1 MGNRG
6 SRFVN
11 REAVEQLRESRRIE
25 ATRQINATLADMV
38 DVELHTAVRLRL
50 LEIIAKASGYTY
62 ALQAEIADDQ
72 QYMCITAI
80 YAPSLLLQTIEK
92 ISGFSL
98 VGYRFLNDPAVS
110 LQTPPTEIFTHICD
124 WRSELPRPL
133 GLAIETAMG
142 LQQIAS
148 LRLHTGE
155 HYLGA
160 VNFFATTQELD
171 LPLLEYLCNN
181 HLVYALRLMHE
192 QSARAHLQTMRTA
205 ELERQIHERKQAQA
219 QLRASEALKAA
230 ILASAVDC
238 IITVDRTGKVVEW
251 NPAAEK
257 TFGWQRDQV
266 LAQPIQE
273 LILAPALYA
282 CYQQLITNYLQT
294 GNAAELEKRIETS
307 AWRADGTTIPV
318 ELAITPIRLDDQYF
332 FTAYLRDI
340 SERKRTEA
348 ETIRQATALKAIE
361 EAIFITDIHG
371 TIQDVNPAFERLT
384 GYRRAEVIGQN
395 PRILKSGL
403 YDTTHYQA
411 MWNVLLR
418 GEVWQGSLYNKRKDG
433 TLYFIEQTVAPV
445 RDSSGQTIA
454 YVAAQRDITQRK
466 QTEDELRSR
475 TSRLTT
481 LIDNLQRGVLVEDET
496 RHIVHINQAFCELF
510 QIPTSPDALI
520 GTDCVNAAEASK
532 ALFADPV
539 EFVRRVA
546 EILVQRQVVLAEELP
561 LADGR
566 IFERDYVPI
575 KVGDDYRGNLWLY
588 RDITEAKRA
597 EQALAIA
604 RDQAL
609 EASRLKSE
617 FLATMSHEIRT
628 PMNGVIGMTELLLD
642 TPLDG
647 QQREYAEVVL
657 KEAEHLL
664 SIINDILDFSKIE
677 AGRLILDQQEFNP
690 VSVIESVADLLSA
703 QAAAKQL
710 ALMTFV
716 APAVPPTLRGD
727 PGRLRQILLN
737 LVGNAIK
744 FTDQGE
750 IVIRLTVLTATATH
764 VQLRCTVTDSGIG
777 IAPAEQRRLF
787 QPFTQVNG
795 STTRRYGGTGLGLA
809 IASRLVTLMNGEIG
823 VESSEGK
830 GSTFWFTLCLEQS
843 TAVRQAEQSVAIS
856 LPGLRALVVDDNV
869 AHREILQAYLRA
881 WGVHVDTVSRATEAI
896 MRLMRAA
903 VSDQPYQFAIVDQ
916 FMPGMDGLALG
927 QVIRDEPA
935 LVNTHLIMLTAF
947 DEKEQGR
954 RALNMGYAA
963 YLTKPVRQAQLRECI
978 ETVLKRAQVPHAQP
992 DQANDQEH
1000 FPKVFLPTTATAGG
1014 IADGSTAA
1022 LQPAAIL
1029 LVEDQAANQTV
1040 LLQQLAKLGYS
1051 ADLAQN
1057 GLEAVERL
1065 AQANHGYHLVLMDCQ
1080 MPMLDGFEATRRIRE
1095 YEARQGGHI
1104 TIIALTA
1111 QAMKGDQER
1120 CLAAGMDDYLT
1131 KPMRL
1136 NDLKQALTRWLME
1149 PTSSS

>member
-1 MGNRG
+1 M
-6 SRFVN
+6 N
-11 REAVEQLRESRRIE
+11 REAVEQLREPRRME

-38 DVELHTAVRLRL
+38 DVERHAAVRQRL
-50 LEIIAKASGYTY
+50 LEIIAKATGYSY
-62 ALQAEIADDQ
+62 AMQAELANDQ
-72 QYMCITAI
+72 QHMCVTAV
-80 YAPSLLLQTIEK
+80 YAPALLLQTIEK

-98 VGYRFLNDPAVS
+98 VGYRFPNDPAVT

-124 WRSELPRPL
+124 WRTELARPL
-133 GLAIETAMG
+133 ALAIESAMG

-148 LRLHTGE
+148 LRLHTGD

-160 VNFFATTQELD
+160 VNFFATTQAVD
-171 LPLLEYLCNN
+171 LPLLEYLCNH

-192 QSARAHLQTMRTA
+192 QSVRAHLQTLRTA
-205 ELERQIHERKQAQA
+205 ELERQIQERQQAQA
-219 QLRASEALKAA
+219 QLSASEALKAA
-230 ILASAVDC
+230 ILASAIDC
-238 IITVDRTGKVVEW
+238 IITVDHTGKVVEW

-257 TFGWQRDQV
+257 TFGWRREQV
-266 LAQPIQE
+266 LAQPLQE

-282 CYQQLITNYLQT
+282 CYQQLITDYLQT
-294 GNAAELEKRIETS
+294 GNATELEKRIETS
-307 AWRADGTTIPV
+307 AWRADGAEIPV
-318 ELAITPIRLDDQYF
+318 ELAITPICLGDKHF

-340 SERKRTEA
+340 SERKRAEA

-371 TIQDVNPAFERLT
+371 IIQDVNPAFERLT
-384 GYRRAEVIGQN
+384 GYHRAEVIGQN

-403 YDTTHYQA
+403 HDVKHYQE
-411 MWNVLLR
+411 MWAVLLR
-418 GEVWQGSLYNKRKDG
+418 GEVWQGTLFNKRKDG
-433 TLYFIEQTVAPV
+433 ALYFIEQTVAPV
-445 RDSSGQTIA
+445 RDGNGQTIA

-481 LIDNLQRGVLVEDET
+481 LIDNLQRAVLVEDET
-496 RHIVHINQAFCELF
+496 RHIVHVNQAFCEIF
-510 QIPTSPDALI
+510 QIPAPPAALV
-520 GTDCVNAAEASK
+520 GADCANAAEESK
-532 ALFADPV
+532 ALFAEPT
-539 EFVRRVA
+539 EFVRRVG
-546 EILVQRQVVLAEELP
+546 EILAQRQPVLAEELT
-561 LADGR
+561 LVDGR
-566 IFERDYVPI
+566 ILERDYVPI
-575 KVGDDYRGNLWLY
+575 MVGDDHRGNLWLY

-597 EQALAIA
+597 EQALAVA

-690 VSVIESVADLLSA
+690 VTVIESVADLLSA

-710 ALMTFV
+710 ALMTFI
-716 APAVPPTLRGD
+716 APTVPLTLRGD

-744 FTDQGE
+744 FTEQGE
-750 IVIRLTVLTATATH
+750 IVVRLTVLTTSASH

-795 STTRRYGGTGLGLA
+795 STTRRFGGTGLGLA
-809 IASRLVTLMNGEIG
+809 IASRLVNLMHGEIG
-823 VESSEGK
+823 VESSEGQ

-843 TAVRQAEQSVAIS
+843 TVLPHVEQRSA
-856 LPGLRALVVDDNV
+856 LPLAGLRALVVDDN
-869 AHREILQAYLRA
+869 ATHREILQTYLRA
-881 WGVHVDTVSRATEAI
+881 WSVQVDTVSRGTEAI

-903 VSDQPYQFAIVDQ
+903 VADQPYQFAIVDQ
-916 FMPGMDGLALG
+916 FMPGLDGLALG
-927 QVIRDEPA
+927 QAISNEPA
-935 LVNTHLIMLTAF
+935 LVDTHLIMLTAF

-954 RALNMGYAA
+954 RASQMGYAA

-978 ETVLKRAQVPHAQP
+978 EAVLKRGGRRPVQTSPSS
-992 DQANDQEH
+992 
-1000 FPKVFLPTTATAGG
+1000 FPASTLPMDTTPTAG
-1014 IADGSTAA
+1014 TVAA
-1022 LQPAAIL
+1022 SVRLDPQPAAIL
-1029 LVEDQAANQTV
+1029 LVEDQAANQAV
-1040 LLQQLAKLGYS
+1040 VLQQLTKLGYT

-1065 AQANHGYHLVLMDCQ
+1065 TQTQHGYHLVLMDCQ
-1080 MPMLDGFEATRRIRE
+1080 MPVLDGFEATRRLRE
-1095 YEARQGGHI
+1095 YEQRQGGHI

-1136 NDLKQALTRWLME
+1136 NDLKQALAQWLIM
-1149 PTSSS
+1149 PTSST

>member
-1 MGNRG
+1 MT
-6 SRFVN
+6 
-11 REAVEQLRESRRIE
+11 REAVEQLREQRRIA
-25 ATRQINATLADMV
+25 ATRQINATLAEMV
-38 DVELHTAVRLRL
+38 DVERHAVVRQRL
-50 LEIIAKASGYTY
+50 LEIIAKATGYSY
-62 ALQAEIADDQ
+62 AMQAEMADDQ
-72 QYMCITAI
+72 QHMCVTAV
-80 YAPSLLLQTIEK
+80 YAPALLLQTIEK
-92 ISGFSL
+92 ISGLSL
-98 VGYRFLNDPAVS
+98 VGYRFLNDPAVA
-110 LQTPPTEIFTHICD
+110 LQTPPTEIFTRICD
-124 WRSELPRPL
+124 WRTELARPL
-133 GLAIETAMG
+133 GLAIETVMG

-148 LRLHTGE
+148 LRLHTGD

-160 VNFFATTQELD
+160 VNFFATTQTSD
-171 LPLLEYLCNN
+171 LPLLEYLCNH

-192 QSARAHLQTMRTA
+192 QSALAHLQTMRTA
-205 ELERQIHERKQAQA
+205 ELERQIQERKQAQE

-230 ILASAVDC
+230 ILASAIDC
-238 IITVDRTGKVVEW
+238 IITVDHTGKVVEW

-257 TFGWQRDQV
+257 TFGWRRDQV
-266 LAQPIQE
+266 LAQPLQE

-282 CYQQLITNYLQT
+282 SYQQLITDYLQT
-294 GNAAELEKRIETS
+294 GNATELEKRIETS
-307 AWRADGTTIPV
+307 AWRADGAEIPV
-318 ELAITPIRLDDQYF
+318 ELAITPICLGDKHF

-340 SERKRTEA
+340 SERKRAEA
-348 ETIRQATALKAIE
+348 ETTRQATALNAIE

-384 GYRRAEVIGQN
+384 GYSRAEVMGQN
-395 PRILKSGL
+395 PRLLKSGL
-403 YDTTHYQA
+403 HDVKHYQE
-411 MWNVLLR
+411 MWDVLLR
-418 GEVWQGSLYNKRKDG
+418 GEVWQGSLFNKRKDG
-433 TLYFIEQTVAPV
+433 ALYLIEQTVAPV
-445 RDSSGQTIA
+445 RDSNGQTIA

-466 QTEDELRSR
+466 QAEDELRSR

-496 RHIVHINQAFCELF
+496 CHIVHINQTFCELF
-510 QIPTSPDALI
+510 QIPAPPALLI
-520 GTDCVNAAEASK
+520 GADCANAAEESK
-532 ALFADPV
+532 ALFTNPT
-539 EFVRRVA
+539 EFVQRVG
-546 EILVQRQVVLAEELP
+546 EILAQRQAVLAEELT

-575 KVGDDYRGNLWLY
+575 MVGDDHRGNLWLY

-597 EQALAIA
+597 EQALAVA

-647 QQREYAEVVL
+647 QQQEYAEVVL

-677 AGRLILDQQEFNP
+677 AGRLILDQQELNP
-690 VSVIESVADLLSA
+690 VTVIESVADLLST
-703 QAAAKQL
+703 QATAKQL
-710 ALMTFV
+710 ALMTFI
-716 APAVPPTLRGD
+716 APAVPLTLRGD

-750 IVIRLTVLTATATH
+750 IVVRLTVLTTTASH

-777 IAPAEQRRLF
+777 IAPAEQRHLF

-795 STTRRYGGTGLGLA
+795 STTRRFGGTGLGLA
-809 IASRLVTLMNGEIG
+809 IASRLVNLMHGEIG
-823 VESSEGK
+823 VESSEGQ

-843 TAVRQAEQSVAIS
+843 TALPRGEQSAA
-856 LPGLRALVVDDNV
+856 LTLAGLRALVVDDN
-869 AHREILQAYLRA
+869 ATHREILQAYLRA
-881 WGVHVDTVSRATEAI
+881 WAVQVDTVSRGTEAI

-903 VSDQPYQFAIVDQ
+903 VAGQPYQFAIVDQ

-927 QVIRDEPA
+927 QAISDDPA

-954 RALNMGYAA
+954 RALQMGYAA

-978 ETVLKRAQVPHAQP
+978 ETVLKRVGGRHTQPAQP
-992 DQANDQEH
+992 K
-1000 FPKVFLPTTATAGG
+1000 PLSLPEPTLPTATAPLAGAMAAIG
-1014 IADGSTAA
+1014 NAA
-1022 LQPAAIL
+1022 LRPAAIL
-1029 LVEDQAANQTV
+1029 LVEDQAANQAV
-1040 LLQQLAKLGYS
+1040 VLQQLTKLGYT
-1051 ADLAQN
+1051 ADFVQN

-1065 AQANHGYHLVLMDCQ
+1065 TQTQHGYHLVLMDCQ
-1080 MPMLDGFEATRRIRE
+1080 MPVLDGFEATRRIRE
-1095 YEARQGGHI
+1095 YEQYQGGHI

-1136 NDLKQALTRWLME
+1136 NDLKQALTRWLIV
-1149 PTSSS
+1149 PTSFS